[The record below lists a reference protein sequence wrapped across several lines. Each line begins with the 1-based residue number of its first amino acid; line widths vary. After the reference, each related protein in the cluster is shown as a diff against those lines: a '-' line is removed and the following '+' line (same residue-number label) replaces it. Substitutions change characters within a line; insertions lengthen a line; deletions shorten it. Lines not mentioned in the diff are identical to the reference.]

1 MGTPQSPLEDRR
13 FAQLPCNIAE
23 RRLQPY
29 VYETLIYDQETE
41 TALEARGRSPNL
53 RGSALPGL

>member
-1 MGTPQSPLEDRR
+1 MNTFQMEDRR

-41 TALEARGRSPNL
+41 TALEALLKENRGQTPI
-53 RGSALPGL
+53 SAST